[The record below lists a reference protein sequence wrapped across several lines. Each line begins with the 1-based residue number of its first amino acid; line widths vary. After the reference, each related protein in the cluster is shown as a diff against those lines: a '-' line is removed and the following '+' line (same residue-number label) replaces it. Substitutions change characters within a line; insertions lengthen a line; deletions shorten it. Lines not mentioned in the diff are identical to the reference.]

1 MLKVATECI
10 LVLNYAHLD
19 PCSVF
24 SETGMQREEQGY
36 KDAFGRPVTS
46 SPSTKSTVLHFHCSS
61 SNCVHFIAINEEH
74 SAAFPRSCSYCV
86 HYLHRLVCLC
96 CWCLL
101 WFHCLLLVA
110 FGEVSSFVC
119 WAAVPVLYLCCSLV
133 WLCWLQLMP
142 SAEIV

>member
-36 KDAFGRPVTS
+36 KDAFGWPVTS
-46 SPSTKSTVLHFHCSS
+46 SPSMKSTVLHFHGSS

-119 WAAVPVLYLCCSLV
+119 
-133 WLCWLQLMP
+133 
-142 SAEIV
+142 